1 MDDSTNTPKGR
12 CLIDLLVKGR
22 INSLKLTEDFY
33 NPQRVLIRENLDM
46 NEEVLEVL
54 IITLIYGVISVS
66 ANGGPRCRVCARE
79 TLRSAPHQQ

>member
-1 MDDSTNTPKGR
+1 M
-12 CLIDLLVKGR
+12 IDLLVTGR

-66 ANGGPRCRVCARE
+66 ANGGPRSRVCACE